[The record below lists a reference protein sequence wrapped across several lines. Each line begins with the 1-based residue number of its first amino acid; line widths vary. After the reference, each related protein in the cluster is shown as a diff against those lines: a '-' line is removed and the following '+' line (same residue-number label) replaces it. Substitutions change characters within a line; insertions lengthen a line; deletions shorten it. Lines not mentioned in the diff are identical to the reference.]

1 MRGRQSLVSLMGK
14 VDVGASNASAAASR
28 AGRRATD
35 GNHTPPR
42 KNPRRHL
49 RDAPETA
56 DDVAEGCR
64 EAAPRRTNAFGTPP
78 GRCRATSREARDV
91 ARAPGRPVLARRTL
105 EKNPSRDIDRCSRCR
120 VAAAPKHPRWGSA
133 NSVAREDARRTY
145 PVRRHV
151 SGLLWTTC
159 CRACRRG
166 RVCGF
171 FIPFVV
177 SPSLR
182 KIGILGFS
190 RVFVWKSVSKFAKFT
205 KP

>member
-1 MRGRQSLVSLMGK
+1 MLAHRTRAQRRRGRGGEPQT
-14 VDVGASNASAAASR
+14 ASTRHREKTPEGIFETLRKPPTAS
-28 AGRRATD
+28 
-35 GNHTPPR
+35 P
-42 KNPRRHL
+42 
-49 RDAPETA
+49 RDA
-56 DDVAEGCR
+56 DR
-64 EAAPRRTNAFGTPP
+64 QPP
-78 GRCRATSREARDV
+78 GERTPLVHRPGDVERRRGARDV
-91 ARAPGRPVLARRTL
+91 ARAPGRPVFARRTL

-166 RVCGF
+166 RVSGF

-177 SPSLR
+177 SPSLH

-190 RVFVWKSVSKFAKFT
+190 RVFVWESVSKFTKFT